1 MNNNTT
7 KQLPH
12 GEFIGEGAT
21 ITNTSNEAL
30 AGVTD
35 QKVFSSDSENEDYE
49 AEDNN
54 QHTPINNNNNYDSN
68 DEVHSDDEVRSDG
81 SDFDY
86 EEEEEA
92 PLPKEGE
99 ELNNDDIMKLLSSNK
114 LGNDDIDT
122 DDDKTSKAT
131 QSGYFGSECVV
142 KEGEDL
148 ELEEKP
154 NLNKDK
160 MRDGEEE
167 LKRNDPKRHTE
178 KHGKDKKA
186 QSRAGVVAK
195 FGYLDEDDEEF
206 KMDGDEVLFASLS
219 KEKISLILRLRRALY
234 NCGVEK
240 EKWNNYQW
248 QFDLKPNPNGKNL
261 GLRLGMLV
269 LCNECNTSFNVFEGR
284 GIGKRWVEGHIRV
297 CGVDKCNCG
306 CGYTRATL
314 QAVLDKKGSRNKAG
328 NHFKHQDIKTD
339 YTTMT
344 EEVYYNG
351 GKEKLE
357 DERRGD
363 KKISGDTRKA
373 IYENIYWTR
382 GTNDRWQQWLYD
394 VSTGN
399 TKVSRGQFDRL
410 KKMEI
415 SLPNKKDAVFD

>member
-1 MNNNTT
+1 
-7 KQLPH
+7 
-12 GEFIGEGAT
+12 
-21 ITNTSNEAL
+21 
-30 AGVTD
+30 
-35 QKVFSSDSENEDYE
+35 
-49 AEDNN
+49 
-54 QHTPINNNNNYDSN
+54 
-68 DEVHSDDEVRSDG
+68 
-81 SDFDY
+81 
-86 EEEEEA
+86 
-92 PLPKEGE
+92 
-99 ELNNDDIMKLLSSNK
+99 MKLSSSNK
-114 LGNDDIDT
+114 LGNDDINT

-131 QSGYFGSECVV
+131 QSDYFGSGCVV

-148 ELEEKP
+148 VLEEKP

-186 QSRAGVVAK
+186 QSRLGVVAQ

-248 QFDLKPNPNGKNL
+248 QFDLKPNPNGKNM

-269 LCNECNTSFNVFEGR
+269 LCNLCSTSFNTFDGGNG

-297 CGVDKCNCG
+297 CGVGKCNCG
-306 CGYTRATL
+306 CGYVRATL
-314 QAVLDKKGSRNKAG
+314 QAIAEKKRKGWKKNEAG
-328 NHFKHQDIKTD
+328 NHFRNQDTKSD

-344 EEVYYNG
+344 EEIYYNG

-357 DERRGD
+357 DKRRGD
-363 KKISGDTRKA
+363 KKISGDLRNVN
-373 IYENIYWTR
+373 YENIYWTR
-382 GTNDRWQQWLYD
+382 GTNDRWQKWLQN
-394 VSTGN
+394 VSSGY
-399 TKVSRGQFDRL
+399 TKVSRGQYDRL

-415 SLPNKKDAVFD
+415 SLPNKEDAVFD